1 MQANMKLILDVSVQ
15 EAFSLELISVEYLL
29 TLVMQNA

>member
-1 MQANMKLILDVSVQ
+1 MKLILDISVQ

>member
-1 MQANMKLILDVSVQ
+1 MKLILDVSVQ